1 MSQSLRAKHDQCIW
15 LIKRKALSIYSS
27 SYTSQTRFPDG
38 RSHHT
43 SKVHVCSIRFIF
55 TIAHTHIIR
64 SHEQKA
70 RRCFLIKLRIAHALP
85 GRAQGQ
91 NAHMFAEQLAGR
103 CTCSGWAGAEE
114 GGRGAV
120 ETNCAGH
127 LAERCKTQSTTPSCS
142 NCVKSASKE

>member
-1 MSQSLRAKHDQCIW
+1 MISVLGYSKERRYQCIHQATHRRRDSLMGDLITRARFTYVLFGLSSQSRTHTLFD
-15 LIKRKALSIYSS
+15 
-27 SYTSQTRFPDG
+27 
-38 RSHHT
+38 HT
-43 SKVHVCSIRFIF
+43 SKQRVGV
-55 TIAHTHIIR
+55 
-64 SHEQKA
+64 
-70 RRCFLIKLRIAHALP
+70 FLIRLRIAHALP

-103 CTCSGWAGAEE
+103 CTCSGLAGAEE